1 MRLINCYHWR
11 ILLLVGLL
19 GISGC
24 KVGFNFSGGGA
35 IDPRLQTLSIETF
48 SNEAAVVVPYLAQEV
63 TQQMQDRFLNQSR
76 LQLVSNNADIQISGA
91 VTRYQ
96 VSPVAISGDTRA
108 EQNRLTIAVRVSF
121 VNTIDENESWE
132 NTFSKFVDFDATQD
146 FSSIERDQ
154 INEVLEQITQDVF
167 TKSVAKW

>member
-1 MRLINCYHWR
+1 MRIFVSMAMLV
-11 ILLLVGLL
+11 LLT
-19 GISGC
+19 GC
-24 KVGFNFSGGGA
+24 IKIGFNFTGGGA
-35 IDPRLQTLSIETF
+35 IDPRIQTLSIETF
-48 SNEAAVVVPYLAQEV
+48 SNEAPVVVPYLSQEV

-76 LQLVSNNADIQISGA
+76 LQLVDNNADIRIGGA

-96 VSPVAISGDTRA
+96 VSPVAISGNTRA
-108 EQNRLTIAVRVSF
+108 EQSRLTVAVRIAF

-146 FSSIERDQ
+146 FSSLERDL
-154 INEVLEQITQDVF
+154 IDEVLEQITQDVF

>member
-1 MRLINCYHWR
+1 MKFFSVCLFVIMV
-11 ILLLVGLL
+11 LLA
-19 GISGC
+19 GC

-35 IDPRLQTLSIETF
+35 VDPRLQTISIDNFT
-48 SNEAAVVVPYLAQEV
+48 NEAAVVVPYLAQEV

-76 LQLVSNNADIQISGA
+76 LKLTSGDADLRINGA
-91 VTRYQ
+91 ITRYQ

-108 EQNRLTIAVRVSF
+108 EQSRLTIAVRVSF
-121 VNTIDENESWE
+121 ENTIEPADSWE
-132 NTFSKFVDFDATQD
+132 NTFSKFIDFDATLD